1 MGIIKNIHNILLVLL
16 VLVVL
21 TSIYNY
27 VPFELM
33 TSMNDF
39 SYDHYKIKILLCL
52 LTILSIFRN

>member
-1 MGIIKNIHNILLVLL
+1 MGIKNIHNILLVLL
-16 VLVVL
+16 VL

-39 SYDHYKIKILLCL
+39 SYDHYKIKFLLCL